1 MIAIF
6 VAFVSVIV
14 CIGALLFTFMPGY
27 IMITQVL
34 VIIVLGLCMV
44 TMLFLFMLKPVEPYL
59 DAKLKN
65 GMIFFVTQVNGN
77 ILMKVPSKKTVSF
90 DIEPFGTFFG
100 NPHARKSFGGVP
112 AFQVFEENSVPPEDD
127 LVRFCSRLEKGGIRS
142 LEEFKENLVNG
153 TNEVKYDD
161 LDLKSIT
168 RYFNYV
174 NPHYVNV
181 RIERIAAE
189 LSKEY
194 RQAWKAILPWIS
206 IMLVGLVFAAIAF
219 TIITSVATPAPTVMP
234 TIPGSNI
241 IPVT

>member
-1 MIAIF
+1 MLAIF
-6 VAFVSVIV
+6 IAFVAVVV
-14 CIGALLFTFMPGY
+14 CIGALAFTFYPSY
-27 IMITQVL
+27 TIITQVL
-34 VIIVLGLCMV
+34 IIIVMGLCGV
-44 TMLFLFMLKPVEPYL
+44 TMMFLFMLKPVQPYL

-65 GMIFFVTQVNGN
+65 GMIFFITQVNGN
-77 ILMKVPSKKTVSF
+77 IVMKVPDKKTVSF

-112 AFQVFEENSVPPEDD
+112 CFQVFEENSVPPEDD
-127 LVRFCSRLEKGGIRS
+127 LVKFCSRLEKGGIRS
-142 LEEFKENLVNG
+142 LEEFKQNLVEG
-153 TNEVKYDD
+153 TNGVSFED

-194 RQAWKAILPWIS
+194 RQAWKSILPWIS
-206 IMLVGLVFAAIAF
+206 IMLVGLIFAAISYV
-219 TIITSVATPAPTVMP
+219 IITSVAVPAPTTLPSV
-234 TIPGSNI
+234 PGSNI